1 MEKQNATSVVLLDLS
16 AAFDTVDHDLLLRI
30 LESKLGITDEALKWH
45 DSYLR
50 PRGMKVCINGHYS
63 SEKALSFSVP
73 QGSCSGANIFTAYCS
88 PIQEIVPQTVD
99 INGYA
104 DDHLL
109 RKAYK
114 AGDETK
120 CLLE

>member
-50 PRGMKVCINGHYS
+50 PRGMKYASMVTILLKKPSPLVCH
-63 SEKALSFSVP
+63 KAAA
-73 QGSCSGANIFTAYCS
+73 QGQTFLLHTAH
-88 PIQEIVPQTVD
+88 QF
-99 INGYA
+99 
-104 DDHLL
+104 
-109 RKAYK
+109 RKLFPK
-114 AGDETK
+114 RLT
-120 CLLE
+120 